1 MTDIPTNDIYCIL
14 PPHPPE
20 LEKIDNSKLETQINM
35 PEFIEGQFL
44 YIIDIF
50 TREMLVNAWNSITQ
64 LKLWDYM
71 KKDTD
76 SFVFSNDNEIK
87 LIMKKMVELGY
98 DEHSGCSFGWTMRQ
112 IQYIA
117 INGEKQFAN
126 EIIRQNMTKQLTCYI
141 DKLY

>member
-1 MTDIPTNDIYCIL
+1 MTDFSKNDIYCIL
-14 PPHPPE
+14 PPTPPE
-20 LEKIDNSKLETQINM
+20 VETQINM

-44 YIIDIF
+44 YVINIF

-76 SFVFSNDNEIK
+76 SFIFNNDNEIK
-87 LIMKKMVELGY
+87 LIMKKMIELGY

-112 IQYIA
+112 MQYIA

-126 EIIRQNMTKQLTCYI
+126 EIIQQNMTKQLTCYI

>member
-1 MTDIPTNDIYCIL
+1 MTDIPKNDIYCIL

-20 LEKIDNSKLETQINM
+20 FEKIDNTKLETQTNI